1 MADEQVT
8 AAPEV
13 VQGNTPEARTATGEI
28 KDQQTIETKPS
39 TESAATEKKP
49 EATLTTEKK
58 DGEGEKKA
66 EPGVA
71 PDKYE
76 FKPPEGQKLDDKLIE
91 SATPILKELGISQEG
106 AQKLFDL
113 VTSRD
118 AAAAAASDKVMSDMR
133 TDWRDKVVKD
143 PALGDGKDNLRPEVR
158 ANTARALDALGVE
171 AKSKFVEAL
180 DLTGAGDNP
189 AVIAAM
195 NAFGKLLGEGTLVA
209 GGRPSPGGQTQ
220 PGKGDSRT
228 PAQRMF
234 PNLPSSASGS

>member
-1 MADEQVT
+1 MADEQV
-8 AAPEV
+8 APPAEV
-13 VQGNTPEARTATGEI
+13 VQGNSTEARTQTGEI

-39 TESAATEKKP
+39 TESAVTEKKP

-58 DGEGEKKA
+58 PEGEAKPDA
-66 EPGVA
+66 GVV
-71 PDKYE
+71 PEKYE
-76 FKPPEGQKLDDKLIE
+76 FKPPEGLKLDGKLIE

-113 VTSRD
+113 VTQRD
-118 AAAAAASDKVMSDMR
+118 AATAAANDKIMSDMR

-158 ANTARALDALGVE
+158 ANTARALDALGAE

-209 GGRPSPGGQTQ
+209 GGRPSPGGQTA
-220 PGKGDSRT
+220 PGAGDRRSR
-228 PAQRMF
+228 AQRMF
-234 PNLPSSASGS
+234 PNLPSSNQAS